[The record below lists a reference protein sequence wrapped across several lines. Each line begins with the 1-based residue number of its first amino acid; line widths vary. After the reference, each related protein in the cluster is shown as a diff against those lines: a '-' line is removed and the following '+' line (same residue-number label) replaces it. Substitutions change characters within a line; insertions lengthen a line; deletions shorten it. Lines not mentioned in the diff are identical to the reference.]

1 MALYRK
7 IIKTGT
13 SEQRG
18 FFIFTYEDNDKD
30 RRLWLFIELEKWAK
44 KQPKDV
50 QSFFNAVKQ
59 SYGYD
64 EEKRIRKI
72 KKYMFPKFEAGIE
85 W

>member
-85 W
+85 

>member
-1 MALYRK
+1 MVLYRK

-30 RRLWLFIELEKWAK
+30 REEWLFTKLEQWVK
-44 KQPKDV
+44 KQSKEV
-50 QSFFNAVKQ
+50 QSFFNVVKE
-59 SYGYD
+59 SHGYD
-64 EEKRIRKI
+64 EQKRVKKI

-85 W
+85 